1 MARQANQNFK
11 LKQAPALT
19 YTRSTAPGGME
30 SSLQIRVNDL
40 LWHEVPTLFGRGS
53 RERVFTTE
61 HGGRRLGHG
70 ALWRWCTWRA
80 FAVRRAE
87 RESDLSAR
95 ERFGWDSLGRVSSP
109 VC

>member
-1 MARQANQNFK
+1 MRMSRAQRMAKQFRKSWAAGMARQANQNFK

-70 ALWRWCTWRA
+70 ALW
-80 FAVRRAE
+80 
-87 RESDLSAR
+87 
-95 ERFGWDSLGRVSSP
+95 
-109 VC
+109 